1 MKIFFKH
8 NSALVKL
15 FLKKIEIIFKKS
27 HTHTNFVCVYE
38 KIGKRNSKI
47 NYKT

>member
-1 MKIFFKH
+1 MIFFFKH
-8 NSALVKL
+8 ISPLVKL

-27 HTHTNFVCVYE
+27 HTHTKFVCVYE
-38 KIGKRNSKI
+38 KIEKRNSKI